1 MKKNKSDQVANPTN
15 VWGRSYVKIPRQ
27 VLDMLLSPAV
37 SERHKGRLLVTLF
50 SLVYFKDG
58 YVQTRKANYVC
69 KRSYCLVNVQKVAEL
84 SDFPK
89 YAGYRYLR
97 NLEREGYIAVKRTA
111 DSIMVKLNGFDQ
123 FMGDAP
129 DPKAKSSE
137 APPAAPPSFA
147 KPIKPADR
155 PTELLDEIPEQQPP
169 KKPRNDYWGMSA
181 SE

>member
-1 MKKNKSDQVANPTN
+1 MKKNKSDQVANPAN
-15 VWGRSYVKIPRQ
+15 IWGTSYVKIPRQ

-37 SERHKGRLLVTLF
+37 SERHKGRMLVTLF

-97 NLEREGYIAVKRTA
+97 NLEREGYIAVKRTV

-123 FMGDAP
+123 FMGVEAAP
-129 DPKAKSSE
+129 TIKSSV
-137 APPAAPPSFA
+137 ADTVRA
-147 KPIKPADR
+147 KPVKPADI
-155 PTELLDEIPEQQPP
+155 PTALRDEIPEQQPT

-181 SE
+181 GE